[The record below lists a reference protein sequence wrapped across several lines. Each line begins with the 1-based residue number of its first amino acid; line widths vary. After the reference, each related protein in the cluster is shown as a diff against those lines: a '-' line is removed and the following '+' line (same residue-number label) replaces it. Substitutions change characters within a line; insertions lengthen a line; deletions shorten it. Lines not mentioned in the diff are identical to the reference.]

1 MLTRV
6 CAVEWATSGVRVNA
20 VAPTFVDTELGR
32 LTLDEPSQR
41 ERVLG
46 MIPMGRLAT
55 PDDVVGAVRFLLDDA
70 ASGFVT
76 GECLTVDGGLRA

>member
-1 MLTRV
+1 M
-6 CAVEWATSGVRVNA
+6 VR
-20 VAPTFVDTELGR
+20 LR
-32 LTLDEPSQR
+32 TLDAPGQR
-41 ERVLG
+41 DRVLG

-55 PDDVVGAVRFLLDDA
+55 PADVLGAVRYLLDDA